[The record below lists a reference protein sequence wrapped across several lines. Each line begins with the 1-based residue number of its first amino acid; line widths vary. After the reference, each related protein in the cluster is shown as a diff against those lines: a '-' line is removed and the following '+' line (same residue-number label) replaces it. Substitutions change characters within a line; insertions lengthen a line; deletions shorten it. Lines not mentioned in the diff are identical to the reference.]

1 MSEPSLGVAVPD
13 TRLHPIYLIL
23 GTAKTLRQA
32 IPLLVV
38 TVFGGAPWWVNVV
51 LFALA
56 MAVAIAQWYVKKYS
70 VVGGVL
76 LLRTGL
82 LDRSV
87 RVVPVTRITALAAFQ
102 SLAQRLIG
110 VWELNVQSP
119 GDRNGSAL
127 TAAVTSSSISLI
139 LLAVL
144 SVHPHSRRRRPAHQP
159 RPAG

>member
-1 MSEPSLGVAVPD
+1 MSESPLGVAIPD
-13 TRLHPIYLIL
+13 TRLHPIYLIF
-23 GTAKTLRQA
+23 GTAKTLQQA

-38 TVFGGAPWWVNVV
+38 TIFGGAPWWVNAV

-76 LLRTGL
+76 LLRAGL

-102 SLAQRLIG
+102 SLTQRLIG
-110 VWELNVQSP
+110 DCTFNSQTP
-119 GDRNGSAL
+119 M
-127 TAAVTSSSISLI
+127 
-139 LLAVL
+139 
-144 SVHPHSRRRRPAHQP
+144 RR
-159 RPAG
+159 

>member
-1 MSEPSLGVAVPD
+1 MMSEPPLGVAVPD

-38 TVFGGAPWWVNVV
+38 TIFGGAPWWVNAV

-70 VVGGVL
+70 VVGGML

-102 SLAQRLIG
+102 NLAQRLIG

-127 TAAVTSSSISLI
+127 TSRACRAAGLTNSVRPSSPGPDNG
-139 LLAVL
+139 AQ
-144 SVHPHSRRRRPAHQP
+144 QP
-159 RPAG
+159 GIGP

>member
-38 TVFGGAPWWVNVV
+38 
-51 LFALA
+51 LFVLA
-56 MAVAIAQWYVKKYS
+56 MAVAIAQWCVKKYS

-87 RVVPVTRITALAAFQ
+87 RVVPVTRITALTAFQ

-119 GDRNGSAL
+119 GDRNGTAL
-127 TAAVTSSSISLI
+127 TAAVTSSSI
-139 LLAVL
+139 
-144 SVHPHSRRRRPAHQP
+144 
-159 RPAG
+159 